1 MRIAI
6 VGIGGVGGYYGGK
19 LALAYAGKGTHE
31 IIFVARGKTL
41 EAIRKNGLHLISTEG
56 TFTAIPDLVSNDP
69 KEIGSVDLVIFTV
82 KSYGL
87 NQAASMLAGNVHSK
101 TVVLPL
107 LNGVNIAERLREL
120 LPDCSVLNGC
130 AYISSHI
137 QTPGVIED
145 KVRRNLLVFGPD
157 REEDVENFRFIEK
170 LLREADIRADL
181 VEDAA
186 AAIWTKYIF
195 VESLAAI
202 TSWKGKTAGAVMAQ
216 EESRDLLREL
226 VEEVEA
232 VARVKGVRLPADIV
246 DLTMK
251 KSASLPY
258 ATKMSMQIDYEQ
270 GNPMELDI
278 FAGYIVKAG
287 RQMGVKTPLH
297 EQVCMELKKSAS
309 GS

>member
-19 LALAYAGKGTHE
+19 LALAYAGKGTHD

-56 TFTAIPDLVSNDP
+56 TFTAVPDLVSDDP
-69 KEIGSVDLVIFTV
+69 KEIGLLDVVIFTV

-87 NQAASMLAGNVHSK
+87 DQAASRLAGNVHGD

-120 LPDCSVLNGC
+120 LPDGSVLNGC

-137 QTPGVIED
+137 KTPGVIED

-157 REEDVENFRFIEK
+157 RREDLEKFRFVEK
-170 LLREADIRADL
+170 LLKEADIRADL

-202 TSWKGKTAGAVMAQ
+202 TSWKGKTAGAVMEQ
-216 EESRDLLREL
+216 EECRELLRGL
-226 VEEVEA
+226 VREVEA
-232 VARVKGVRLPADIV
+232 IAKVKGVNLPADIV
-246 DLTMK
+246 DRTMK

-278 FAGYIVKAG
+278 FSGYIVKTG
-287 RQMGVKTPLH
+287 REMGIKTPLH
-297 EQVCMELKKSAS
+297 EQVCRELAQK
-309 GS
+309 